1 MKNKNISK
9 FVLILFVIAISAL
22 FLSMIYN
29 FLMALFL
36 AALFSAL
43 VHPMYKRFERWF
55 GGRRGLA
62 SMTMLLL
69 MVIVVLVPL
78 VGLLGIVAGQA
89 IKVGESVTPWIQQQL
104 SQPGALSELLEKI
117 PFYEHLAPYREVILR
132 KAGEL
137 VGMVSNFFINS
148 LSAFTMGTVSFLF
161 TFFIL
166 LYSMFFFLMDG
177 EKLLAKILYYLP
189 LEDQEEQRMLERFTS
204 VAKATLKG
212 TAVIGILQGGLAG
225 MALWVVGIPSAV
237 FWAAIMAVLSIIPG
251 IGTGLVWGPVAIVLL
266 AGGHYAKAI
275 GLVIFCGVVVGSID
289 NFLRP
294 RLVGKDTEMHDLMIL
309 LGTLGGIAMFGVIGV
324 IIGPIIAAL
333 FVTVWEIYGDAF
345 SDMLPGVK
353 SRQPDGASKVAEAA
367 AMKRPDKSGL

>member
-1 MKNKNISK
+1 
-9 FVLILFVIAISAL
+9 
-22 FLSMIYN
+22 
-29 FLMALFL
+29 
-36 AALFSAL
+36 
-43 VHPMYKRFERWF
+43 
-55 GGRRGLA
+55 
-62 SMTMLLL
+62 MTTILL
-69 MVIVVLVPL
+69 MVIVVLIPL
-78 VGLLGIVAGQA
+78 VGILGIVAGQA
-89 IKVGESVTPWIQQQL
+89 IKVGESVTPWIQHQL
-104 SQPGALSELLEKI
+104 SQPGALSDLLEKI
-117 PFYEHLAPYREVILR
+117 PFYEHIAPYREVILR

-137 VGMVSNFFINS
+137 VGTVSKFFINS

-166 LYSMFFFLMDG
+166 LYAMFFFLMDG

-189 LEDQEEQRMLERFTS
+189 LEEWEEQRMLERFTS
-204 VAKATLKG
+204 VTKATLKG

-225 MALWVVGIPSAV
+225 TALWVVGIPSSV

-251 IGTGLVWGPVAIVLL
+251 IGTGLVWGPIAIVLF

-275 GLVIFCGVVVGSID
+275 GLVVSCGVVVGSID

-294 RLVGKDTEMHDLMIL
+294 RLVGKDTQMHDLMIL

-353 SRQPDGASKVAEAA
+353 SGQPDDASKFAEASV
-367 AMKRPDKSGL
+367 MKKPDKSEVG

>member
-1 MKNKNISK
+1 MKNETVSK
-9 FVLILFVIAISAL
+9 FSLILLLIAISAL
-22 FLSMIYN
+22 FLSMIYD

-55 GGRRGLA
+55 GGRRALA
-62 SMTMLLL
+62 SMVTLLL
-69 MVIVVLVPL
+69 MVAVVLIPL
-78 VGLLGIVAGQA
+78 VGLLGIVVGQA
-89 IKVGESVTPWIQQQL
+89 IRVGESVTPWIQHQL

-117 PFYEHLAPYREVILR
+117 PFYEHIAPYRDVIFR

-137 VGMVSNFFINS
+137 VGIVSKFFIDG
-148 LSAFTMGTVSFLF
+148 LSAFTMGTVSFLLM
-161 TFFIL
+161 FFIL
-166 LYSMFFFLMDG
+166 LYAMFFFLMDG

-204 VAKATLKG
+204 VTKATLKG

-225 MALWVVGIPSAV
+225 AALWGVGIPSAV
-237 FWAAIMAVLSIIPG
+237 FWGAIMAVLSIIPG

-266 AGGHYAKAI
+266 AGGHYAKGI
-275 GLVIFCGVVVGSID
+275 GLVVFCGVVVGSID

-294 RLVGKDTEMHDLMIL
+294 RLVGKDTQMHDLMIL

-324 IIGPIIAAL
+324 IIGPIIAGL

-345 SDMLPGVK
+345 SDMLPAVK
-353 SRQPDGASKVAEAA
+353 SRHSGFESKAA
-367 AMKRPDKSGL
+367 KVPEMKGSDESGL

>member
-1 MKNKNISK
+1 
-9 FVLILFVIAISAL
+9 
-22 FLSMIYN
+22 
-29 FLMALFL
+29 
-36 AALFSAL
+36 
-43 VHPMYKRFERWF
+43 
-55 GGRRGLA
+55 
-62 SMTMLLL
+62 MTTILL
-69 MVIVVLVPL
+69 MVIVVLIPL
-78 VGLLGIVAGQA
+78 VGILGIVAGQA
-89 IKVGESVTPWIQQQL
+89 IKVGESVTPWIQHQL
-104 SQPGALSELLEKI
+104 SQPGALSDLLEKI
-117 PFYEHLAPYREVILR
+117 PFYEHIAPYREVILR

-137 VGMVSNFFINS
+137 VGTVSKFFINS

-166 LYSMFFFLMDG
+166 LYAMFFFLMDG

-189 LEDQEEQRMLERFTS
+189 LEEWEEQRMLERFTS
-204 VAKATLKG
+204 VTKATLKG

-225 MALWVVGIPSAV
+225 TALWVVGIPSSV

-251 IGTGLVWGPVAIVLL
+251 IGTGLVWGPIAIVLF

-275 GLVIFCGVVVGSID
+275 GLVVSCGVVVGSID

-294 RLVGKDTEMHDLMIL
+294 RLVGKDTQMHDLMIL

-353 SRQPDGASKVAEAA
+353 SGQPDDASKFAEASV
-367 AMKRPDKSGL
+367 MKKPDKSEVGDIL